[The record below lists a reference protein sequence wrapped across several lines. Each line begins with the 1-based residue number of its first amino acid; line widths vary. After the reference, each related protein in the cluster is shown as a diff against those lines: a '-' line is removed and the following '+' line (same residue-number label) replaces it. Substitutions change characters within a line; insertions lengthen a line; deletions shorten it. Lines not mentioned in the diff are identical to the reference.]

1 MVQTY
6 QGYFQEDGRFIPD
19 GVMVK
24 MPTRRRAIVNIF
36 NEEEVSETA
45 DQRQVQRNAFEE
57 FFAAMDALNKEGIEM
72 LEDEFDS
79 ILAERVN
86 ITREL
91 DL

>member
-1 MVQTY
+1 M
-6 QGYFQEDGRFIPD
+6 
-19 GVMVK
+19 
-24 MPTRRRAIVNIF
+24 NIEQY
-36 NEEEVSETA
+36 NTA

-72 LEDEFDS
+72 LDDEFDS
-79 ILAERVN
+79 ILTERVN